1 MAKEREELVK
11 KYVKTK
17 DDSLKEDILVAYKP
31 LVEFIA
37 RKLSFNIDDVPDL
50 IQVGSIGLLKSLD
63 TFDLSRKIAFST
75 YASSNVILVK
85 FDITFEIR
93 AVL

>member
-37 RKLSFNIDDVPDL
+37 RKLSFL
-50 IQVGSIGLLKSLD
+50 ILTMFL
-63 TFDLSRKIAFST
+63 T
-75 YASSNVILVK
+75 
-85 FDITFEIR
+85 
-93 AVL
+93 

>member
-17 DDSLKEDILVAYKP
+17 DDSLKEHIIVAYRP

-37 RKLSFNIDDVPDL
+37 RKLSFNVDDIPDL
-50 IQVGSIGLLKSLD
+50 TQVGTIGLLKSLD
-63 TFDLSRKIAFST
+63 TLI
-75 YASSNVILVK
+75 YHVK
-85 FDITFEIR
+85 LHFQR
-93 AVL
+93 MRVQM